1 MRSELRR
8 LAEVAGLD
16 GKSLA
21 RARAHR
27 IGSLK
32 GYGNAIVRQQA
43 QEFIGAYQEAVA
55 ALMPTND
62 NQEPARDVAA

>member
-1 MRSELRR
+1 MGTLGPELRG

-21 RARAHR
+21 RAKKHR

-32 GYGNAIVRQQA
+32 GYGNAIVKQHA
-43 QEFIGAYQEAVA
+43 AAFIGAYMA
-55 ALMPTND
+55 ATTHNNKD
-62 NQEPARDVAA
+62 TTIADAA